1 MCFYVQQIADCE
13 PPTPQNNNNN
23 KWQQH
28 LYYLFYY
35 YYYWL
40 FLYSAILCSS
50 EDSLCSCHM
59 WFWMSHC
66 ILFIA
71 CVSNIH
77 RNSVLTVPFGCCM
90 AGVMYISKLT
100 RFISEVIPERALKIC
115 MMVTPFSITFTLILT
130 ALTCF
135 QVHNEVRNIKLK
147 EIPFGKF

>member
-23 KWQQH
+23 NRQQH

-40 FLYSAILCSS
+40 FLYSTILCSWA
-50 EDSLCSCHM
+50 DSLCSCHM
-59 WFWMSHC
+59 WFWMSNC

-77 RNSVLTVPFGCCM
+77 WNSVLTVPFGCCV
-90 AGVMYISKLT
+90 AAAMYISKLT
-100 RFISEVIPERALKIC
+100 RFISEVIWERALKIC
-115 MMVTPFSITFTLILT
+115 MMVNSIQHNTRSHFDSLDMLSSSQWSQKHQTQRDTFW
-130 ALTCF
+130 
-135 QVHNEVRNIKLK
+135 
-147 EIPFGKF
+147 